1 MRQVSLFF
9 FKKRDR
15 ESFLILFLSNEDTI
29 SQQYKPE
36 EGPHQNS
43 TMPQPYLAIP
53 ASRTVGYKLLLFI
66 SHPVYGIF
74 VVAVQANQDTIIE
87 QEDKMKQIGSERQN

>member
-1 MRQVSLFF
+1 M
-9 FKKRDR
+9 
-15 ESFLILFLSNEDTI
+15 
-29 SQQYKPE
+29 
-36 EGPHQNS
+36 PH
-43 TMPQPYLAIP
+43 PYLAIP

-74 VVAVQANQDTIIE
+74 VAAVQANQDTIIQ

>member
-1 MRQVSLFF
+1 MVL
-9 FKKRDR
+9 D
-15 ESFLILFLSNEDTI
+15 I
-29 SQQYKPE
+29 PE
-36 EGPHQNS
+36 
-43 TMPQPYLAIP
+43 
-53 ASRTVGYKLLLFI
+53 SRTVRSKYLLFI

>member
-1 MRQVSLFF
+1 M
-9 FKKRDR
+9 
-15 ESFLILFLSNEDTI
+15 
-29 SQQYKPE
+29 
-36 EGPHQNS
+36 PHS
-43 TMPQPYLAIP
+43 YLAIP
-53 ASRTVGYKLLLFI
+53 ASRTGKYKLLLFI

>member
-1 MRQVSLFF
+1 
-9 FKKRDR
+9 
-15 ESFLILFLSNEDTI
+15 
-29 SQQYKPE
+29 
-36 EGPHQNS
+36 
-43 TMPQPYLAIP
+43 MPQSYLAIP